1 MQARKIPQ
9 NGSIEISP
17 IPFFFFPFYKNTAYF
32 LINYLSSIA
41 PSVSGFISSTD
52 LESLT
57 LILLQV
63 L

>member
-17 IPFFFFPFYKNTAYF
+17 IPFFFPFYKNTAHF